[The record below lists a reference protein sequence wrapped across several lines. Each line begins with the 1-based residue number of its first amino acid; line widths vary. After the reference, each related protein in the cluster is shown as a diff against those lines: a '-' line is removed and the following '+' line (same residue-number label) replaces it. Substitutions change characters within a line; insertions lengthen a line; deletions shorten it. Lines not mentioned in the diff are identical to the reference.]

1 MRQHQQH
8 QPAPIQAP
16 PFPPQLPHLPQQA
29 YASYPASP
37 GPVLSPNG
45 GQYPSYPHQ
54 QHNPPQ
60 PPPPHHQPSYNS
72 SRSTSVH
79 SHNPSYPNVAYDP
92 IQRPSPTYPH
102 GLNTSLSPAPTARTQ
117 SPASY
122 AYGSLPASPYDGYPT
137 PPSSRTAYGP
147 PSPYDKAGGSIL
159 APSVSGTVL
168 SRRSPGPGAGG
179 RSRTTSLSAR
189 STKSRH
195 EQLGVPSMPPRRKP
209 TEAEGKLSVGID
221 FG

>member
-1 MRQHQQH
+1 MAQVAQQPGPT
-8 QPAPIQAP
+8 QPP
-16 PFPPQLPHLPQQA
+16 PFPPQLPHMPAQA
-29 YASYPASP
+29 YGSYAGSP
-37 GPVLSPNG
+37 PPVMSPNG
-45 GQYPSYPHQ
+45 GQYASYAQHQ
-54 QHNPPQ
+54 QAAISLPPQ
-60 PPPPHHQPSYNS
+60 QQSYDSSPS
-72 SRSTSVH
+72 TT
-79 SHNPSYPNVAYDP
+79 NPSYSSIAYDP

-102 GLNTSLSPAPTARTQ
+102 GLNTNLSPGPSRTE

-122 AYGSLPASPYDGYPT
+122 AYGSASTSPYSHPPPPHDGYST
-137 PPSSRTAYGP
+137 PPGGRAPYPP
-147 PSPYDKAGGSIL
+147 PSPYDKMGSSI
-159 APSVSGTVL
+159 PQSVSGTIL
-168 SRRSPGPGAGG
+168 SRRSPAPGG